1 MPFRRVLIF
10 YGRRI
15 NMKILKK
22 LFPFE
27 LSFKTVFARLLS
39 GWFLAALMFLLLFP
53 DAAVKVNA
61 VADYSLLLLLLCFFT
76 FTALLMR
83 IENEKIASVI
93 LASTGT
99 VYFAV
104 AAAFGDSAWFSV
116 GLCLAA
122 AAVFVF
128 ADLKIPSLVCS
139 KKSLLVTAGVCFAL
153 FTAVAGTVCSLYYRN
168 NQTSC
173 FDFGLFSQ
181 MFYYMKETGKQ
192 LVTCERDG
200 LLSHFAVHF
209 SPVYYLML
217 PFYLLAPRPETLL
230 FLQAAVVAS
239 GVFPLALIC
248 EKLKL
253 PSKLS
258 AVVLLLFSLY
268 PAFWGGCFYYLH
280 ENCFLVPFLLWLFYF
295 YEKESTAGVIIFTV
309 LTLSVKEDAPVYAA
323 VAAVFFLISKK
334 KPLLSLSMVGVSVV
348 WFVLVTTYLSKYGDG
363 VMTGRF
369 GNLMY
374 GNGGFIEILVNVF
387 ENPIIVIREAFEE
400 EKLLYFVQAT
410 ITLFFLPLMI
420 KKPER
425 LVLLLPLVLF
435 NLVPDYGYQHKMGY
449 QYGFGSGT
457 FLVFLSALNLSEKED
472 GEKRD
477 KLSLLALSCA
487 AIVFFGL
494 FSGRLSY
501 YKTYAATAD
510 ERTIV
515 ENAMSCIDDDAVVA
529 ASAFYVPALS
539 SRKTIYE
546 LETTKHLD
554 ECDFIVIDMRRKFDE
569 KLLKKEGY
577 KTVAYTENVIAVLE
591 KTA

>member
-1 MPFRRVLIF
+1 
-10 YGRRI
+10 
-15 NMKILKK
+15 MKFIKK

-27 LSFKTVFARLLS
+27 LSFKTVFARVLT
-39 GWFLAALMFLLLFP
+39 GWFLTALMFLLLFP
-53 DAAVKVNA
+53 EAANRLEEVSQYN
-61 VADYSLLLLLLCFFT
+61 LLLFALCFAS
-76 FTALLMR
+76 FTALLTR
-83 IENEKIASVI
+83 IEYEPIVSVL
-93 LASTGT
+93 LAVTGT
-99 VYFAV
+99 AYFVV
-104 AAAFGDSAWFSV
+104 AAAFGNDEWFSI

-128 ADLKIPSLVCS
+128 ADLKIPNLVRS
-139 KKSLLVTAGVCFAL
+139 KKSLLVTATACFVL
-153 FTAVAGTVCSLYYRN
+153 FTAIAGTVCCLYYRN
-168 NQTSC
+168 DQTSC

-217 PFYLLAPRPETLL
+217 PFYSLFPRPETLL

-239 GVFPLALIC
+239 GVFPLALLC
-248 EKLKL
+248 ERLKL

-258 AVVLLLFSLY
+258 AVLLIVFSLN

-295 YEKESTAGVIIFTV
+295 YQKENSAGVIIFTV

-323 VAAVFFLISKK
+323 IAALFFLVSKK
-334 KPLLSLSMVGVSVV
+334 KPLLSLSMLGVSVV
-348 WFVLVTTYLSKYGDG
+348 WFVAVTACLSRYGDG

-369 GNLMY
+369 GNLIY
-374 GNGGFIEILVNVF
+374 GNGGFVELLKNVF
-387 ENPIIVIREAFEE
+387 EDPVIVIREAFE
-400 EKLLYFVQAT
+400 KDKVLYFVQAT
-410 ITLFFLPLMI
+410 VTLFFLPLMI

-425 LVLLLPLVLF
+425 LILLLPLVLF
-435 NLVPDYGYQHKMGY
+435 NLVPDYGYQHRMGY

-457 FLVFLSALNLSEKED
+457 FLIFLSALNLPELEESKREKQ
-472 GEKRD
+472 
-477 KLSLLALSCA
+477 SLLALACA
-487 AIVFFGL
+487 VIVFFGL

-501 YKTYAATAD
+501 FKTYADTAD
-510 ERTIV
+510 ERTAIDS
-515 ENAMSCIDDDAVVA
+515 AMSCVGEDAPVA

-539 SRKTIYE
+539 SRRVIYE

-554 ECDFIVIDMRRKFDE
+554 ECEYIVIDMRRKFDE

-577 KTVAYTENVIAVLE
+577 KIVAYTEKVIAVLE
-591 KTA
+591 KTDSF